1 MITTTPDGAP
11 RAGADWLPQNR
22 TAGAC
27 ITRARL
33 GDFLKN
39 NTNLSRIPDRRYSG
53 IMMTKPGRISA
64 LIVLLFGITCGV
76 NSIAQENSKFVRYQ
90 LGDASSYGL
99 LDDDVIRE
107 MDGAPWLGG
116 KATGDNVS
124 IDEVTLLAPVEPS
137 KVIAVGYNYISH
149 REEMTHEEPRPI
161 PEHPPLFLK
170 LPTSITGP
178 DTDVVYPAD
187 ATDLHFEG
195 ELVIVIGKT
204 ASKVTAD
211 EASDY
216 IFGVTAGNDI
226 SERSWQANDLQWLR
240 AKASD
245 TFGPLGPVVVT
256 GLNYLDLRVQ
266 TRLNG
271 ETMQDQSSIDHI
283 HDVHVILS
291 YVSQYVTLYPGDII
305 YTGTPGATAPM
316 KPGDRVEIEVE
327 GVGILRNRIVSAGES
342 G

>member
-1 MITTTPDGAP
+1 MKTGLATIALALGMALSNGMNLM
-11 RAGADWLPQNR
+11 AAD
-22 TAGAC
+22 
-27 ITRARL
+27 ITR
-33 GDFLKN
+33 
-39 NTNLSRIPDRRYSG
+39 Y
-53 IMMTKPGRISA
+53 
-64 LIVLLFGITCGV
+64 
-76 NSIAQENSKFVRYQ
+76 VRYDDN
-90 LGDASSYGL
+90 GIASYGIAEGDSIHQ
-99 LDDDVIRE
+99 LD
-107 MDGAPWLGG
+107 GPPWGG
-116 KATGDNVS
+116 GRKTGQSVS
-124 IDEVTLLAPVEPS
+124 ANDVTLLAPAEPS

-178 DTDVVYPAD
+178 NTDVIYPAD

-204 ASKVTAD
+204 ASKVSPA
-211 EASDY
+211 EAAEH

-245 TFGPLGPVVVT
+245 TFGPLGPAIVS

-271 ETMQDQSSIDHI
+271 ETMQDQSSVDHI
-283 HDVHVILS
+283 HDVHAILS
-291 YVSQYVTLYPGDII
+291 FVSQYVTLYPGDII
-305 YTGTPGATAPM
+305 YTGTPGSTAAM
-316 KPGDRVEIEVE
+316 RPGDIVEIEVE
-327 GVGILRNRIVSAGES
+327 GVGILQNRIVAAD
-342 G
+342 